1 MKTKIFSPFVFLMAV
16 IMLSSV
22 RQAIASEV
30 TMPTIDFNMLALQ
43 KAGSISDGTLL
54 GQGRITY
61 SESHAGFILGAD
73 ADKTNRPG
81 GYMLSGV
88 NNTSN
93 KLYIRMES
101 EGAMEDT
108 QQRGIIILTD
118 QNSAA
123 FRIKVDG
130 NQNIT
135 SDKWRLSLHAVAIL
149 P

>member
-1 MKTKIFSPFVFLMAV
+1 
-16 IMLSSV
+16 
-22 RQAIASEV
+22 
-30 TMPTIDFNMLALQ
+30 
-43 KAGSISDGTLL
+43 
-54 GQGRITY
+54 
-61 SESHAGFILGAD
+61 
-73 ADKTNRPG
+73 
-81 GYMLSGV
+81 
-88 NNTSN
+88 
-93 KLYIRMES
+93 MES